1 MDLEDYKKEN
11 EALRAYVADLEKAY
25 HEIALHNMQLGQK
38 VDIYYDVRR
47 RVHIYKE
54 LLVRHSELLRHAD
67 LRNDDELMAII
78 ESRLETEHNYEN
90 PDFGTKELAELVGTT
105 QTRILDLFKKSPIYK
120 SVDDYLDFLR
130 IMRSMYYLMA
140 NRDWNVAACAQEAGF
155 TAIRSFNRKFQDA
168 IGMTP
173 HEYRRLFDARQAQKK
188 EGSF

>member
-67 LRNDDELMAII
+67 LRNDDELMA
-78 ESRLETEHNYEN
+78 
-90 PDFGTKELAELVGTT
+90 
-105 QTRILDLFKKSPIYK
+105 
-120 SVDDYLDFLR
+120 
-130 IMRSMYYLMA
+130 